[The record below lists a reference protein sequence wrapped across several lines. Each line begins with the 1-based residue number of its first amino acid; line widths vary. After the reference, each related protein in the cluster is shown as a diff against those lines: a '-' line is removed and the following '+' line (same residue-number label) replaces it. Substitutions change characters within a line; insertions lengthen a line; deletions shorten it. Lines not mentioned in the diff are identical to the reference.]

1 MINAVLSL
9 HLRHRMTS
17 LTADTQ
23 RYLTHLASQRGLSPI
38 TISNYQRNL
47 DEFIALLAPTDIKT
61 WPQLDTHQVRVLA
74 KQLHQKGIK
83 ARSIAT
89 KLSAL
94 RSFLE
99 YLVKQD
105 QIKVNPARGVS
116 APKLDKPLPKN
127 INVDDMDQLLS
138 IDEDD
143 PLALRDHCMMELMY
157 SSGLR
162 LSELVGINLQDI
174 KLSEKEVMITGK
186 GSKQRLLP
194 ITTTAIDA
202 IQRWLAVRS
211 DFALDDEPALFLS
224 KQKRRISARSVQMR
238 MEKWGLQQSL
248 PSHVNPHK
256 LRHSFATHMLES
268 SGNLRAV
275 QSLLGHA
282 DLSTTQIYTHLDF
295 QHLAEVYDKAHPR
308 AKRKK

>member
-1 MINAVLSL
+1 MDPLI
-9 HLRHRMTS
+9 
-17 LTADTQ
+17 ADTQ
-23 RYLTHLASQRGLSPI
+23 RYLSHLASQRGLSSV
-38 TISNYQRNL
+38 TIENYQRNL
-47 DEFIALLAPTDIKT
+47 NEFIELLKSKNIQT
-61 WPQLDTHQVRVLA
+61 WQQLDTHQVRLLA

-99 YLVKQD
+99 YLVKND
-105 QIKVNPARGVS
+105 QLTFNPAKGVS

-127 INVDDMDQLLS
+127 ISVDDMDQLLN
-138 IDEDD
+138 IDEND
-143 PLALRDHCMMELMY
+143 PLAVRDHCMMELMY

-174 KLSEKEVMITGK
+174 KLSEKEIMITGK

-194 ITTTAIDA
+194 ITKCAVEA
-202 IQRWLAVRS
+202 VKRWLKIRVE
-211 DFALDDEPALFLS
+211 FAGPDESALFLS
-224 KQKRRISARSVQMR
+224 KQKKRISARSVQMR

-248 PSHVNPHK
+248 PGHVNPHK

-275 QSLLGHA
+275 QTLLGHA
-282 DLSTTQIYTHLDF
+282 DLATTQIYTHLDF

>member
-1 MINAVLSL
+1 MPPLLPDVK
-9 HLRHRMTS
+9 
-17 LTADTQ
+17 
-23 RYLTHLASQRGLSPI
+23 RYLSHIASQRGLSPV
-38 TISNYQRNL
+38 TIDNYQRHLN
-47 DEFIALLAPTDIKT
+47 EFMALLIEKKITH
-61 WPQLDTHQVRVLA
+61 WQQLDTHEVRLLA

-99 YLVKQD
+99 YLVKTD
-105 QIKVNPARGVS
+105 QLSFNPAKGVS

-127 INVDDMDQLLS
+127 ISVDQMDQLL
-138 IDEDD
+138 DVEGDD
-143 PLALRDHCMMELMY
+143 PLTIRDHCMMELMY

-162 LSELVGINLQDI
+162 LGELVGINLRDI
-174 KLSEKEVMITGK
+174 KLSEKELMVTGK

-194 ITTTAIDA
+194 ITKKAVEAIKK
-202 IQRWLAVRS
+202 WLAIRAE
-211 DFALDDEPALFLS
+211 FAEDDEPALFLS

-238 MEKWGLQQSL
+238 MEKMGLQQAL

-256 LRHSFATHMLES
+256 LRHSFATHLLES

-275 QSLLGHA
+275 QTLLGHA

>member
-1 MINAVLSL
+1 M
-9 HLRHRMTS
+9 
-17 LTADTQ
+17 DTLLLEIK
-23 RYLTHLASQRGLSPI
+23 RYLSHIASQRGLSPV
-38 TISNYQRNL
+38 TINNYQRHLN
-47 DEFIALLAPTDIKT
+47 EFVTLLRAKNIST
-61 WPQLDTHQVRVLA
+61 WQQLDTHQVRLLA

-99 YLVKQD
+99 YLVKND
-105 QIKVNPARGVS
+105 QLTFNPAKGVS

-127 INVDDMDQLLS
+127 ISVDDMDQLLD
-138 IDEDD
+138 INGKD
-143 PLALRDHCMMELMY
+143 PLTIRDHCMMELMY

-162 LSELVGINLQDI
+162 LSELVNINLHDI
-174 KLSEKEVMITGK
+174 KLSEKEIMVTGK

-194 ITTTAIDA
+194 ITKAAEVAIKK
-202 IQRWLAVRS
+202 WLKVRS
-211 DFALDDEPALFLS
+211 YFTEPNEKALFLS
-224 KQKRRISARSVQMR
+224 KQKRRISTRSVQMR

-256 LRHSFATHMLES
+256 LRHSFATHLLES

-275 QSLLGHA
+275 QTLLGHA
-282 DLSTTQIYTHLDF
+282 DLATTQIYTHLDF

-308 AKRKK
+308 AKRKKE

>member
-1 MINAVLSL
+1 MNALQKPI
-9 HLRHRMTS
+9 
-17 LTADTQ
+17 DQ
-23 RYLTHLASQRGLSPI
+23 YLNHLASQRGLSPV
-38 TISNYQRNL
+38 TIKNYRRNL
-47 DEFIALLAPTDIKT
+47 AEFVSLLAEK
-61 WPQLDTHQVRVLA
+61 QLSDWHDLDSNHVRLMV

-99 YLVKQD
+99 HLVQNE
-105 QIKVNPARGVS
+105 VLTFNPAKGVA

-127 INVDDMDQLLS
+127 ISVDEVFQLLD
-138 IDEDD
+138 INEDD
-143 PLALRDHCMMELMY
+143 PLSLRDQAMMELMY

-162 LSELVGINLQDI
+162 LSELVGINLNDL
-174 KLSEKEVMITGK
+174 KLREKEVMVLGK

-194 ITTTAIDA
+194 ITQKAVETIKA
-202 IQRWLAVRS
+202 WLKVRPDFCIS
-211 DFALDDEPALFLS
+211 DEKALFTS
-224 KQKRRISARSVQMR
+224 KLKKRISVRSVQLR
-238 MEKWGLQQSL
+238 MEKWGLQQNL
-248 PSHVNPHK
+248 PSHLNPHK

-282 DLSTTQIYTHLDF
+282 DLSTTQVYTHLDF

-308 AKRKK
+308 SKRKK

>member
-1 MINAVLSL
+1 MSALQPLIDS
-9 HLRHRMTS
+9 
-17 LTADTQ
+17 
-23 RYLTHLASQRGLSPI
+23 YLNHLASQRGLSPVTI
-38 TISNYQRNL
+38 TNYRRNL
-47 DEFIALLAPTDIKT
+47 AEFVEQLKEKQINSWTELDSQTVRLLVKE
-61 WPQLDTHQVRVLA
+61 LN
-74 KQLHQKGIK
+74 KKGIK

-94 RSFLE
+94 RSFLS
-99 YLVKQD
+99 YLVQFEHLTH
-105 QIKVNPARGVS
+105 NPAKGVA

-127 INVDDMDQLLS
+127 ISVDEMFQLLD

-143 PLALRDHCMMELMY
+143 PLSVRDQCMMELMY

-162 LSELVGINLQDI
+162 LSELVAINLSDL
-174 KLSEKEVMITGK
+174 KLAAKEVMVTGK

-194 ITTTAIDA
+194 ITESAVSAIK
-202 IQRWLAVRS
+202 QWLKIRPDYCLAG
-211 DFALDDEPALFLS
+211 EKALFVS
-224 KQKRRISARSVQMR
+224 KQKNRISVRNVQDR
-238 MEKWGLQQSL
+238 MEKWGLKQAL

-275 QSLLGHA
+275 QTLLGHA
-282 DLSTTQIYTHLDF
+282 DLATTQIYTHLDF
-295 QHLAEVYDKAHPR
+295 QHLAEVYDQAHPR

>member
-1 MINAVLSL
+1 MNPLL
-9 HLRHRMTS
+9 P
-17 LTADTQ
+17 DTQ
-23 RYLTHLASQRGLSPI
+23 RYLSHIASQRGLSPI
-38 TISNYQRNL
+38 TIANYQRHLN
-47 DEFIALLAPTDIKT
+47 EFMALLKIQNILS
-61 WPQLDTHQVRVLA
+61 WQQLDTHQVRLLA
-74 KQLHQKGIK
+74 KKLHQNGIK

-99 YLVKQD
+99 YLVKND
-105 QIKVNPARGVS
+105 QLTFNPAKGVA

-127 INVDDMDQLLS
+127 ISVDDMDQLLN
-138 IDEDD
+138 IDGDD
-143 PLALRDHCMMELMY
+143 PLTIRDHCMMELMY

-162 LSELVGINLQDI
+162 LSELVGINLKDI
-174 KLSEKEVMITGK
+174 KLSEKEIMVTGK

-194 ITTTAIDA
+194 ITKSAIET
-202 IQRWLAVRS
+202 IKLWLKIRP
-211 DFALDDEPALFLS
+211 DFAELGETALFLS
-224 KQKRRISARSVQMR
+224 KQKKRISARSVQMR

-275 QSLLGHA
+275 QTLLGHA
-282 DLSTTQIYTHLDF
+282 DLATTQIYTHLDF

>member
-1 MINAVLSL
+1 MNPLL
-9 HLRHRMTS
+9 P
-17 LTADTQ
+17 DTQ
-23 RYLTHLASQRGLSPI
+23 RYLSHIASQRGLSPV
-38 TISNYQRNL
+38 TVNNYQRHLN
-47 DEFIALLAPTDIKT
+47 EFIDLLSEKQIKN
-61 WPQLDTHQVRVLA
+61 WQALDTHQVRLLA
-74 KQLHQKGIK
+74 KQLHQNGIK

-94 RSFLE
+94 RSFLD
-99 YLVKQD
+99 YLVKND
-105 QIKVNPARGVS
+105 RLTFNPAKGVS

-127 INVDDMDQLLS
+127 ISVDDMDQLLN
-138 IDEDD
+138 IDGDD
-143 PLALRDHCMMELMY
+143 PLTIRDHCMMELMY

-162 LSELVGINLQDI
+162 LSELIGINLRDI
-174 KLSEKEVMITGK
+174 KLSEKEIMVTGK

-194 ITTTAIDA
+194 ITKTAVEA
-202 IQRWLAVRS
+202 LSLWLKIRPDYAE
-211 DFALDDEPALFLS
+211 AGETALFLS
-224 KQKRRISARSVQMR
+224 QQKKRISARSVQMR
-238 MEKWGLQQSL
+238 MEKWGLEQAL

-275 QSLLGHA
+275 QTLLGHA
-282 DLSTTQIYTHLDF
+282 DLATTQIYTHLDF

>member
-1 MINAVLSL
+1 MSRLLPDI
-9 HLRHRMTS
+9 
-17 LTADTQ
+17 Q
-23 RYLTHLASQRGLSPI
+23 RYLSHIASQRGLSPVTI
-38 TISNYQRNL
+38 TNYQRHLN
-47 DEFIALLAPTDIKT
+47 EFIALLDTTEVET
-61 WPQLDTHQVRVLA
+61 WQQLDTHQVRLLA
-74 KQLHQKGIK
+74 KELHQKGIK

-99 YLVKQD
+99 YLVKND
-105 QIKVNPARGVS
+105 QLTFNPAKGVS

-127 INVDDMDQLLS
+127 ISVDDMDQLLD
-138 IDEDD
+138 IDGDD
-143 PLALRDHCMMELMY
+143 PLTVRDHCMMELMY

-174 KLSEKEVMITGK
+174 KLSQKEIMVTGK

-194 ITTTAIDA
+194 ITKTAVDA
-202 IQRWLAVRS
+202 IKIWLKIRP
-211 DFALDDEPALFLS
+211 DFAIPGEKALFLS

-238 MEKWGLQQSL
+238 MEKWGLEQSL

-275 QSLLGHA
+275 QTLLGHA
-282 DLSTTQIYTHLDF
+282 DLATTQIYTHLDF

>member
-1 MINAVLSL
+1 MSSLLPDIQHYLS
-9 HLRHRMTS
+9 HI
-17 LTADTQ
+17 
-23 RYLTHLASQRGLSPI
+23 ASQRGLSPI
-38 TISNYQRNL
+38 TVNNYQRNL
-47 DEFIALLAPTDIKT
+47 TEFVDLLTTAEIKT
-61 WPQLDTHQVRVLA
+61 WQQLDTHQVRLLA
-74 KQLHQKGIK
+74 KKLHQKGIK

-99 YLVKQD
+99 YLVKND
-105 QIKVNPARGVS
+105 QLTFNPAKGVS

-127 INVDDMDQLLS
+127 INVDDMDQLLN
-138 IDEDD
+138 IEDDD
-143 PLALRDHCMMELMY
+143 PLAIRDHCMMELMY

-174 KLSEKEVMITGK
+174 KLSEKEIMVTGK

-194 ITTTAIDA
+194 ITQSAVEAIKK
-202 IQRWLAVRS
+202 WLKIRVE
-211 DFALDDEPALFLS
+211 FIIPGENALFLS
-224 KQKRRISARSVQMR
+224 KQKKRISARSVQMR

-256 LRHSFATHMLES
+256 LRHSFATHILES

-275 QSLLGHA
+275 QTLLGHA
-282 DLSTTQIYTHLDF
+282 DLSTTQVYTHLDF

>member
-1 MINAVLSL
+1 
-9 HLRHRMTS
+9 MTP
-17 LTADTQ
+17 LIAETQ
-23 RYLTHLASQRGLSPI
+23 RYVSHLASQRGLSPV
-38 TISNYQRNL
+38 TIDNYQRNL
-47 DEFIALLAPTDIKT
+47 DEFIALLAPTDVTT
-61 WPQLDTHQVRVLA
+61 WQQLDTHQVRLLA

-99 YLVKQD
+99 YLVKND
-105 QIKVNPARGVS
+105 QLKVNPAKGVS

-127 INVDDMDQLLS
+127 ISVDDMDQLLN
-138 IDEDD
+138 INEDD
-143 PLALRDHCMMELMY
+143 PLTLRDHCMMELMY

-162 LSELVGINLQDI
+162 LSELVNINLQDV
-174 KLSEKEVMITGK
+174 KVAEKEVMITGK

-194 ITTTAIDA
+194 ITSTAIEA
-202 IQRWLAVRS
+202 IQRWLAVRP
-211 DFALDDEPALFLS
+211 DFALADEPALFLS

-282 DLSTTQIYTHLDF
+282 DLATTQIYTHLDF

>member
-1 MINAVLSL
+1 MNSL
-9 HLRHRMTS
+9 LPNVK
-17 LTADTQ
+17 
-23 RYLTHLASQRGLSPI
+23 RYLSHIASQRGLSPV
-38 TISNYQRNL
+38 TIENYQRHLN
-47 DEFIALLAPTDIKT
+47 EFIALLLEKKITQ
-61 WPQLDTHQVRVLA
+61 WQQLDAHGVRLLV

-99 YLVKQD
+99 YLVKID
-105 QIKVNPARGVS
+105 ELSFNPAKGVS

-127 INVDDMDQLLS
+127 ISVDQMDQLLNV
-138 IDEDD
+138 EGDD
-143 PLALRDHCMMELMY
+143 PLTIRDHCMMELMY

-162 LSELVGINLQDI
+162 LSELVGINLRDI
-174 KLSEKEVMITGK
+174 KLSEKELIVTGK

-194 ITTTAIDA
+194 ITKTAIKA
-202 IQRWLAVRS
+202 IKQWLPIRAGLVK
-211 DFALDDEPALFLS
+211 DDEQALFLS
-224 KQKRRISARSVQMR
+224 KQKKRISARSVQMR
-238 MEKWGLQQSL
+238 MEKMGLQQGL

-256 LRHSFATHMLES
+256 LRHSFATHLLES

-275 QSLLGHA
+275 QTLLGHA

-295 QHLAEVYDKAHPR
+295 QHLAKEYDKAHPR

>member
-1 MINAVLSL
+1 MSSL
-9 HLRHRMTS
+9 LP
-17 LTADTQ
+17 DIK
-23 RYLTHLASQRGLSPI
+23 RYLLHIASQRGLSPV
-38 TISNYQRNL
+38 TINNYQRHLN
-47 DEFIALLAPTDIKT
+47 EFVDLLQAKEVKT
-61 WPQLDTHQVRVLA
+61 WQQLDTHQVRLLA
-74 KQLHQKGIK
+74 KELHQKGIK

-94 RSFLE
+94 RSFLAF
-99 YLVKQD
+99 LVKDD
-105 QIKVNPARGVS
+105 QLTFNPAKGVS

-127 INVDDMDQLLS
+127 ISVDDMDQLLN
-138 IDEDD
+138 IEGDD
-143 PLALRDHCMMELMY
+143 SLTIRDHCMMELMY

-162 LSELVGINLQDI
+162 LSELVSINLQDI
-174 KLSEKEVMITGK
+174 KLSEKEITVTGK

-194 ITTTAIDA
+194 ITKSAVETIKQWLKVRTEFTTPG
-202 IQRWLAVRS
+202 
-211 DFALDDEPALFLS
+211 EKALFLS

-256 LRHSFATHMLES
+256 LRHSFATHLLES

-275 QSLLGHA
+275 QTLLGHA
-282 DLSTTQIYTHLDF
+282 DLATTQIYTHLDF

>member
-1 MINAVLSL
+1 MDPLI
-9 HLRHRMTS
+9 
-17 LTADTQ
+17 ADTQ
-23 RYLTHLASQRGLSPI
+23 GYLSHLASQRGLSSV
-38 TISNYQRNL
+38 TIENYQRNL
-47 DEFIALLAPTDIKT
+47 NEFIELLKSKNIQT
-61 WPQLDTHQVRVLA
+61 WQQLDTHQVRLLA

-99 YLVKQD
+99 YLVKND
-105 QIKVNPARGVS
+105 QLTFNPAKGVS

-127 INVDDMDQLLS
+127 ISVDDMDQLLN
-138 IDEDD
+138 IDEND
-143 PLALRDHCMMELMY
+143 PLAVRDHCMMELMY

-174 KLSEKEVMITGK
+174 KLSEKEIMITGK

-194 ITTTAIDA
+194 ITKSAVEA
-202 IQRWLAVRS
+202 VKRWLKIRVE
-211 DFALDDEPALFLS
+211 FAGPDESALFLS
-224 KQKRRISARSVQMR
+224 KQKKRISARSVQMR

-248 PSHVNPHK
+248 PGHVNPHK

-275 QSLLGHA
+275 QTLLGHA
-282 DLSTTQIYTHLDF
+282 DLATTQIYTHLDF

>member
-1 MINAVLSL
+1 MSNLQPLIDS
-9 HLRHRMTS
+9 
-17 LTADTQ
+17 
-23 RYLTHLASQRGLSPI
+23 YLNHLASQRGLSPV
-38 TISNYQRNL
+38 TIKNYQRNL
-47 DEFIALLAPTDIKT
+47 AEFVELLTQKQITDWT
-61 WPQLDTHQVRVLA
+61 DLDSQQVRLMV

-99 YLVKQD
+99 HLVQFELLTH
-105 QIKVNPARGVS
+105 NPAKGIT

-127 INVDDMDQLLS
+127 ISVDEMFQLLN

-143 PLALRDHCMMELMY
+143 PLSVRDQCMMELMY

-162 LSELVGINLQDI
+162 LSELVGINLTDL
-174 KLSEKEVMITGK
+174 KLSEKEVMVTGK

-194 ITTTAIDA
+194 ITEKAVITIK
-202 IQRWLAVRS
+202 QWLKVRP
-211 DFALDDEPALFLS
+211 DFCIKGEKALFVS
-224 KQKRRISARSVQMR
+224 KQKNRISVRNVQDR
-238 MEKWGLQQSL
+238 MEKWGLKQAL
-248 PSHVNPHK
+248 PSHINPHK

-275 QSLLGHA
+275 QTLLGHA
-282 DLSTTQIYTHLDF
+282 DLATTQVYTHLDF
-295 QHLAEVYDKAHPR
+295 QHLTEVYDQAHPR

>member
-1 MINAVLSL
+1 LAYALFYYLGLTMSSL
-9 HLRHRMTS
+9 LP
-17 LTADTQ
+17 DTQ
-23 RYLTHLASQRGLSPI
+23 RYLLHIASQRGLSPV
-38 TISNYQRNL
+38 TINNYQRHLN
-47 DEFIALLAPTDIKT
+47 EFITLLKLQNIQT
-61 WPQLDTHQVRVLA
+61 WQQLDTHQVRLLA
-74 KQLHQKGIK
+74 KQLHQNGIK

-99 YLVKQD
+99 YLVKND
-105 QIKVNPARGVS
+105 QLTFNPAKGVA

-127 INVDDMDQLLS
+127 ISVDDMDQLLD
-138 IDEDD
+138 IDGED
-143 PLALRDHCMMELMY
+143 PLTIRDHCMMELMY

-162 LSELVGINLQDI
+162 LSELVGINLKDI
-174 KLSEKEVMITGK
+174 KLSEKEIMVTGK

-194 ITTTAIDA
+194 ITKSAVSTIKL
-202 IQRWLAVRS
+202 WLKIRPE
-211 DFALDDEPALFLS
+211 FAESGETALFLS

-238 MEKWGLQQSL
+238 MEKWGLQQAL

-275 QSLLGHA
+275 QTLLGHA
-282 DLSTTQIYTHLDF
+282 DLATTQIYTHLDF